1 MYMRSTQK
9 ILDQRMERVVTTP
22 DPTSMLPL
30 TPLTFHVLLALADA
44 NRHGYGIIKEVLERT
59 DGQMEL
65 ETGTL
70 YTALRRLRDD
80 ELIEPVPEDERP
92 EGEDARRRSYRL
104 TPFGRKVLEAE
115 SRRLVEL
122 VTVAAEKRV
131 LPATSS

>member
-44 NRHGYGIIKEVLERT
+44 NRHGYGIIKDVERT